1 MTQEDMQEI
10 AEYAEMLGFI
20 VIRNT
25 ERWKKE
31 SFTINVQTIKPYS
44 FGMIIDNTFEYS
56 HNEIIELMDVDRIKD
71 LLNEEYHLPHR
82 QCEISKIKKENMK
95 DYLNAAMKEYKN
107 IMADN
112 KKKSIE
118 KDFE

>member
-1 MTQEDMQEI
+1 MTKEEMQEI

-25 ERWKKE
+25 ERWNKE
-31 SFTINVQTIKPYS
+31 SFTINIQTIKPYS

-56 HNEIIELMDVDRIKD
+56 NNEIIELIDIDRISD
-71 LLNEEYHLPHR
+71 LLNDACRLPCR
-82 QCEISKIKKENMK
+82 QCEISNIKKEYLK
-95 DYLNAAMKEYKN
+95 DYLNAVMIEYKN
-107 IMADN
+107 TLSDM
-112 KKKSIE
+112 KKKTIE